1 MSVGSDFHLSL
12 HPSSSLLSLSVGMAP
27 CPRGKHRGTRTRPGS
42 THRAAAAGAVSR
54 VLGSLRPATAP
65 APTQAAGRVT
75 KTRRTAPRG
84 CVCRDCVSRP
94 CAIMR
99 PRQTHPDRE
108 LVPITGR
115 ALQNCRGQGAR
126 RTARSCCRL
135 VDVNGTR
142 HAGGSCD
149 PGLDPGLWRGVGRG
163 GGQEREL
170 DIEGS
175 LNTNCGVGNRSG
187 SMFSDSFTVV
197 VFTVVLCTL
206 NTLGVKSHSQMLQE
220 RTRAHPRA
228 ENTGFSKTVTAKRS
242 KRFSFID
249 NPLPANDAIFF

>member
-1 MSVGSDFHLSL
+1 MTPDWT
-12 HPSSSLLSLSVGMAP
+12 P
-27 CPRGKHRGTRTRPGS
+27 
-42 THRAAAAGAVSR
+42 
-54 VLGSLRPATAP
+54 
-65 APTQAAGRVT
+65 
-75 KTRRTAPRG
+75 
-84 CVCRDCVSRP
+84 DCGG
-94 CAIMR
+94 
-99 PRQTHPDRE
+99 
-108 LVPITGR
+108 GR
-115 ALQNCRGQGAR
+115 AG
-126 RTARSCCRL
+126 
-135 VDVNGTR
+135 
-142 HAGGSCD
+142 
-149 PGLDPGLWRGVGRG
+149 W

>member
-1 MSVGSDFHLSL
+1 
-12 HPSSSLLSLSVGMAP
+12 
-27 CPRGKHRGTRTRPGS
+27 
-42 THRAAAAGAVSR
+42 
-54 VLGSLRPATAP
+54 
-65 APTQAAGRVT
+65 
-75 KTRRTAPRG
+75 
-84 CVCRDCVSRP
+84 
-94 CAIMR
+94 MR

-142 HAGGSCD
+142 HAGRSRD
-149 PGLDPGLWRGVGRG
+149 PGLDPGLWRGVGRGG

-220 RTRAHPRA
+220 RTRAHPRT

-249 NPLPANDAIFF
+249 NPLPANDAIFFEGVAGRWAENNHVLKITTSECLLCVLSAVLTALCVSTHLI